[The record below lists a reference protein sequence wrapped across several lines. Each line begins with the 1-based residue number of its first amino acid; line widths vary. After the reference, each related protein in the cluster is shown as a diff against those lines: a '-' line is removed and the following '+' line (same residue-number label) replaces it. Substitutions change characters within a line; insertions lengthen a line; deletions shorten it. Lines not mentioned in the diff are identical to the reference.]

1 MLWHILTHW
10 ETYEICGAMQR
21 KEPYVGKIKIE
32 FCIACS
38 REYSAGHFGTIFDG
52 VIANS
57 VIQNMPYEKQ
67 NLLIKLI
74 SKFYIQLLS
83 TTKT

>member
-1 MLWHILTHW
+1 MDRDTTKGTLRR
-10 ETYEICGAMQR
+10 ENQ
-21 KEPYVGKIKIE
+21 IE

-38 REYSAGHFGTIFDG
+38 SGYSAGHFGTKIMYSRTIFDG

-57 VIQNMPYEKQ
+57 VIQNMHYEKI
-67 NLLIKLI
+67 NLLSKLI

-83 TTKT
+83 TSTA